1 MADLSFTVD
10 VPVLVWGQM
19 SLVVGVIAVMIVY
32 WMTARGLSASRLSAR
47 G

>member
-32 WMTARGLSASRLSAR
+32 WILKAIITTIQG